1 MLNEEYIEELSVLI
15 GLGFVLLI
23 SKILSCSYS
32 LGLYQKH
39 KEIKLRKDYLSR
51 AKIDC
56 LQTERIGEDK
66 SALQNIVCTCGNLGL
81 PILPKSE
88 PCYPSSNI
96 PQILVKH
103 LVTVRFK
110 ESAD

>member
-56 LQTERIGEDK
+56 LQTERIGQDK
-66 SALQNIVCTCGNLGL
+66 SALKDIVCTCGNPGL
-81 PILPKSE
+81 PFLPKSE
-88 PCYPSSNI
+88 SCSPSSNI
-96 PQILVKH
+96 PQIPVKH
-103 LVTVRFK
+103 LVTVSFK
-110 ESAD
+110 ETAD